1 MNVEPTT
8 FSAEDYFA
16 TQTPPSSLHHDVEQ
30 VKNFV
35 ARQAKEGRKVV
46 LVTVR
51 PLSNN
56 THPSTSVDRSIERWY
71 DCTTGAQCV
80 SAFCCCAC
88 GLGLTNYRPIF
99 QRPVLRQL

>member
-16 TQTPPSSLHHDVEQ
+16 TQTPPSTLHHDVEQ

-35 ARQAKEGRKVV
+35 ARQAKEGRKVA

-51 PLSNN
+51 PLLL
-56 THPSTSVDRSIERWY
+56 TLQHPFTVPQSGG
-71 DCTTGAQCV
+71 TTV
-80 SAFCCCAC
+80 P
-88 GLGLTNYRPIF
+88 LELN
-99 QRPVLRQL
+99 V